1 MQDMTK
7 TKHIL
12 CLIASAALLSAC
24 AKTGSVSGPS
34 SPITSAY
41 HVSQITPGALGPQS
55 IDTKRYSDMHI
66 TQSSY
71 LFK

>member
-1 MQDMTK
+1 
-7 TKHIL
+7 
-12 CLIASAALLSAC
+12 LLSAC